1 MVDDSNFPSESV
13 EAHGRF
19 VGFSESVGHI
29 MTFQILTNKTKKII
43 CQSSLR
49 FAIKPSTHNYWL
61 DYLSLTDIFQVPN
74 PGNPVIYEQPNPN
87 SKNGED
93 FLRFSDQE
101 FAFVHFPR
109 GTKITKFIDKKP
121 VTGNVLQYN
130 EDAVTYFIMFPGG
143 KTEKSFH
150 GEVRELYNPIIERR
164 DPSVINEEI
173 NVLELKILLF

>member
-1 MVDDSNFPSESV
+1 M
-13 EAHGRF
+13 
-19 VGFSESVGHI
+19 
-29 MTFQILTNKTKKII
+29 
-43 CQSSLR
+43 
-49 FAIKPSTHNYWL
+49 
-61 DYLSLTDIFQVPN
+61 
-74 PGNPVIYEQPNPN
+74 
-87 SKNGED
+87 
-93 FLRFSDQE
+93 RFSDQE